1 MSGQSGSEW
10 AVGTGLRDVLSFVW
24 AVGSLVRDR
33 HLTYL
38 AAGVAYYAFVS
49 LIPLVLLAV
58 AVASLVG
65 GSVFADRV
73 VTTLGRYLSSSGQES
88 VTRMLTVTAGREVAS
103 VVGFLTLAWSGS
115 RLFRALDIAFDE
127 MYVDDVETPLLEQV
141 GNALVVA
148 LGIGAAV
155 AVAVVAGI
163 VVSVLPWGAP
173 LAGPLGAAALVA
185 VLALALLPVYYV
197 LPPVD
202 VSLREVLPG
211 ALVAAVGWVLLQAGF
226 GVYATTAGRYGAYG
240 IVGAI
245 LLFVTW
251 LYFASIVV
259 LVGGAVNAVYGN
271 ATTSA
276 P

>member
-1 MSGQSGSEW
+1 
-10 AVGTGLRDVLSFVW
+10 
-24 AVGSLVRDR
+24 
-33 HLTYL
+33 
-38 AAGVAYYAFVS
+38 
-49 LIPLVLLAV
+49 
-58 AVASLVG
+58 
-65 GSVFADRV
+65 
-73 VTTLGRYLSSSGQES
+73 
-88 VTRMLTVTAGREVAS
+88 
-103 VVGFLTLAWSGS
+103 
-115 RLFRALDIAFDE
+115 
-127 MYVDDVETPLLEQV
+127 
-141 GNALVVA
+141 
-148 LGIGAAV
+148 
-155 AVAVVAGI
+155 
-163 VVSVLPWGAP
+163 VLPWGAP

-211 ALVAAVGWVLLQAGF
+211 AIVAAVGWVLLQAGF

-271 ATTSA
+271 ATTTA